1 MAGIPDATVDEIR
14 AASDIVDVIGERV
27 QLKKQG
33 RRFLGLC
40 PFHTEKSPSFS
51 VNSDDGFYY
60 CFGCLDADE
69 PVWTRRGLLPIR
81 EVVVGDRVLG
91 IDGAEEV
98 VTETI
103 PKRGSV
109 LALHLASFRRDPL
122 VLTPDHT
129 CMVVRGAEAVRA
141 VPMLYRDARR
151 GLRFQSRKTSY
162 RRDRPVEVA
171 EVRADAVEPGD
182 YVLFPVIPAA
192 GRTSEPLAA
201 VRRPVPELVAVG
213 EHVVRR
219 GPRPVRVDSLPV
231 DEQMARLYG
240 LWLAEGSVY
249 RGGVRWSF
257 HSDEGSL
264 AAEVVA
270 ALRDRLGLAATV
282 HVRPEKTICEV
293 TCSNTHLAALVPM
306 WFGRGTGGK
315 SVPAEAL
322 WWPRAVQNALLD
334 AYAYAAGDG
343 TRTGERSVLATSIS
357 ADLVRG
363 LYAVAVQAGRP
374 VSLSRG
380 PHATT
385 AGHPIWALSLRAKD
399 NADSFYFAR
408 DGVEHYWCRV
418 GAVEALGGERD
429 VVDINVTGS
438 RTFTT
443 KLGAVHN
450 CKSTG
455 DVFTFVRETEGV
467 GFVDAV
473 RLLAARA
480 GIAIPEDNNPAAD
493 RQGTLHAALRF
504 AAGYYVEQLRDAGGK
519 RARDYLAERAFT
531 KEAVVAFGI
540 GYAPAGWDALATA
553 AVAAGFDADV
563 LEHVGLVKRRESGG
577 IYDVFRDRLVFPIL
591 SPIGKVLGFAGRI
604 LPGSPTASADYT
616 PAKYLNTPETEI
628 YHKSRVLFGMKQAKR
643 AIRAQSEAVVVEGH
657 ADVVALWQA
666 GVENVVAAS
675 GTALTAQ
682 QLASLAGLGVK
693 RVVLLF
699 DADEAGQGAAR
710 KGVETALDAGL
721 TPYAV
726 SLPDGADPDS
736 FVRTF
741 GADAFRAVLADERR
755 DFVDFLVLGARRQGL
770 FDTPEGKR
778 EAVDRVVSAL
788 ARLRDPILAEEYL
801 RRAARALDVYDPDL
815 RREVDRAA
823 DLRTRSS
830 DAGEARGPQPMRVVD
845 VARQKDPS
853 EPASVVAVVVRP
865 KEETL
870 MRLMLHEGVPMVEH
884 VMTRMGVD
892 EFTEGASRETVEAL
906 LQQHAAGAVDAAPF
920 VRGAFGP
927 GVQAL
932 ASRVLAQQHDVSDN
946 WGRAG
951 VIVPGED
958 ARPFVVATDAMK
970 RLKDDRLVEAVEAA
984 MRRMAVAEA
993 AGGSVDAI
1001 QTEIG
1006 QLNEIRRQIA
1016 RGEFL
1021 DWQ

>member
-60 CFGCLDADE
+60 CFGCKA
-69 PVWTRRGLLPIR
+69 
-81 EVVVGDRVLG
+81 
-91 IDGAEEV
+91 
-98 VTETI
+98 
-103 PKRGSV
+103 
-109 LALHLASFRRDPL
+109 
-122 VLTPDHT
+122 
-129 CMVVRGAEAVRA
+129 
-141 VPMLYRDARR
+141 
-151 GLRFQSRKTSY
+151 
-162 RRDRPVEVA
+162 
-171 EVRADAVEPGD
+171 
-182 YVLFPVIPAA
+182 
-192 GRTSEPLAA
+192 
-201 VRRPVPELVAVG
+201 
-213 EHVVRR
+213 
-219 GPRPVRVDSLPV
+219 
-231 DEQMARLYG
+231 
-240 LWLAEGSVY
+240 
-249 RGGVRWSF
+249 
-257 HSDEGSL
+257 
-264 AAEVVA
+264 
-270 ALRDRLGLAATV
+270 
-282 HVRPEKTICEV
+282 
-293 TCSNTHLAALVPM
+293 
-306 WFGRGTGGK
+306 
-315 SVPAEAL
+315 
-322 WWPRAVQNALLD
+322 
-334 AYAYAAGDG
+334 
-343 TRTGERSVLATSIS
+343 
-357 ADLVRG
+357 
-363 LYAVAVQAGRP
+363 
-374 VSLSRG
+374 
-380 PHATT
+380 
-385 AGHPIWALSLRAKD
+385 
-399 NADSFYFAR
+399 
-408 DGVEHYWCRV
+408 
-418 GAVEALGGERD
+418 
-429 VVDINVTGS
+429 
-438 RTFTT
+438 
-443 KLGAVHN
+443 
-450 CKSTG
+450 TG
-455 DVFTFVRETEGV
+455 DVFAFVRETEGV

-480 GIAIPEDNNPAAD
+480 GIAIPEDDNPAAD

-504 AAGYYVEQLRDAGGK
+504 AAGYYVEQLREPSGK

-540 GYAPAGWDALATA
+540 GYAPAGWDALATV

-604 LPGSPTASADYT
+604 LPGSPTASADYV

-682 QLASLAGLGVK
+682 QLGSLAGLGVK

-755 DFVDFLVLGARRQGL
+755 DFVDFLVLGARRAGL

-778 EAVDRVVSAL
+778 EAVDRVVAAL

-815 RREVDRAA
+815 RREVDRAV
-823 DLRTRSS
+823 DLR
-830 DAGEARGPQPMRVVD
+830 ARAQSPEPQPMRVVD
-845 VARQKDPS
+845 VARQADALSAAP
-853 EPASVVAVVVRP
+853 PAASVVAVVVRP

-870 MRLMLHEGVPMVEH
+870 MRLMFHEGVPMVEH
-884 VMTRMGVD
+884 VMTRMGLD
-892 EFTEGASRETVEAL
+892 EFTEGAPREAVEAL
-906 LQQHAAGAVDAAPF
+906 LAQHAAGAVDAAPF

-946 WGRAG
+946 WSRAG
-951 VIVPGED
+951 VVVPGED

-993 AGGSVDAI
+993 AGESVAEI
-1001 QTEIG
+1001 QGEVG

-1021 DWQ
+1021 DWE